1 MDSALDVGANVGQ
14 FGLSL
19 RNRGYAGQIMSF
31 EPVSDAF
38 NELKKVASGDDL
50 WGMSNLALGA
60 ARASMEINVSE
71 NSQFSSFND
80 LTSTASNFDPEAAFK
95 ASESVI
101 VETLDR
107 VINLEDRKA
116 NVLLKI
122 DTQGYERQVLEGGRE
137 ALKHVRG
144 VLLELPIINI
154 YKGNW
159 TFHEAVAYM
168 RASGFA
174 LAQVH
179 PVNVHGKAQDSV
191 VEFDCLFR
199 PVDPAID

>member
-1 MDSALDVGANVGQ
+1 MTEPARDSRLQASRGARAAHEKRVGLDVALTFDRSPELALLPLQRAGAWNRLMTPNLKWLALRVFRQRFGVEILRSRKNPNLMDFIENRGINLVLDVGANVGQ

-50 WGMSNLALGA
+50 WGMSNLALAA

-101 VETLDR
+101 V
-107 VINLEDRKA
+107 
-116 NVLLKI
+116 
-122 DTQGYERQVLEGGRE
+122 
-137 ALKHVRG
+137 
-144 VLLELPIINI
+144 
-154 YKGNW
+154 
-159 TFHEAVAYM
+159 
-168 RASGFA
+168 
-174 LAQVH
+174 
-179 PVNVHGKAQDSV
+179 
-191 VEFDCLFR
+191 
-199 PVDPAID
+199 